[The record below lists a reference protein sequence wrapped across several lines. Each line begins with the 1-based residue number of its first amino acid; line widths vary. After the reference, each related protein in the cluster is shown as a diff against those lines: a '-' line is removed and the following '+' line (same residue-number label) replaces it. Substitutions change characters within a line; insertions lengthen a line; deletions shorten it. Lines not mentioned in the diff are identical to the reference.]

1 MQTERTCHEH
11 PNIDCSSSVGSPDFT
26 LGRAVF
32 SRIYRKYNRTLNGME
47 TVDVKVN
54 DFLPYTK

>member
-1 MQTERTCHEH
+1 MQTECACHEH

-26 LGRAVF
+26 LGHALF

-54 DFLPYTK
+54 DF